1 MTRVLI
7 TGVSRGIGE
16 GLLRQYLA
24 RGHHVHALG
33 RSCPDWAM
41 AYGSALQ
48 FIACDMANAGA
59 VEAACQAIAEPL
71 DTIIVSAA
79 DFGGDAYL
87 LEQFDSAAFARTF
100 QINCISPA
108 IIASKLKPKLELGE
122 GRKIVFMS
130 TGNASLAGNT
140 QGAMLAYRTSKSA
153 LNQLMRNIA
162 AEWGSSGFTAV
173 ALNPGWV
180 RTAMGGENAPLTVEE
195 AATAIYG
202 FCQFTLS
209 PALNGRFCNTDGSEL
224 PW

>member
-24 RGHHVHALG
+24 RGHHVHAMG
-33 RSCPDWAM
+33 RSCPDWAV
-41 AYGSALQ
+41 AYGSALR
-48 FIACDMANAGA
+48 FIPCDMADPIAL
-59 VEAACQAIAEPL
+59 EAACDAVAEPL
-71 DTIIVSAA
+71 DSIIVSAA
-79 DFGGDAYL
+79 DFGADAYL
-87 LEQFDSAAFARTF
+87 LEQIDPAAFARTF

-108 IIASKLKPKLELGE
+108 MLASKLKPKLELGE

-130 TGNASLAGNT
+130 TGNASLSGNT

-162 AEWGSSGFTAV
+162 AEWGASGFTAV

-195 AATAIYG
+195 ASAAIYG